1 MHLIASPLL
10 ICPALSPRERLQ
22 LSAPYRYW
30 VSAAREQQRWL
41 LASLGVGQGVD
52 QGVRLG
58 LDFTGGSAAQRR
70 RQRAEMRMRRT
81 VLLQRARQQ
90 RDRVCHEL
98 ALRLVELG
106 LAVPA

>member
-10 ICPALSPRERLQ
+10 ICPALSPRERHQ

-58 LDFTGGSAAQRR
+58 LDVTGGSAAQRR
-70 RQRAEMRMRRT
+70 RLRAEMRKRR
-81 VLLQRARQQ
+81 VAFLREARQQ
-90 RDRVCHEL
+90 RERVRHEL
-98 ALRLVELG
+98 ALRLAERG